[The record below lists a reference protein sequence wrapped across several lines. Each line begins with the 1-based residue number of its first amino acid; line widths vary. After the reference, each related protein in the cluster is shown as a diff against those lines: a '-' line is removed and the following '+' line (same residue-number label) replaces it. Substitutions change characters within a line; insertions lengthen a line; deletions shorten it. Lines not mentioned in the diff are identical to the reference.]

1 MKTIA
6 LLATLA
12 LASCAEIGSLTIDT
26 PWASGSKD
34 ADGNITIIPKV
45 TTIVIPTK

>member
-12 LASCAEIGSLTIDT
+12 LASCEGLSLSTTPDGQIVGSYK
-26 PWASGSKD
+26 P
-34 ADGNITIIPKV
+34 P
-45 TTIVIPTK
+45 VIQSTK